1 MIEIKSTQEYVISFF
16 KAPITTLQNHDLDFT
31 GALILLGL
39 LPFSVFL
46 AVWSL
51 LNRLIGTMVTTVT
64 SSFGGLGALLMPNAT
79 NMRAEMMASI
89 NWGGLFFGVLFIVAT
104 WFALMMFMPVLIT
117 KMMKNIETICL
128 KELFT
133 QLVAMTIPMAVLFL
147 VATVLGFVGLPLW
160 AMPVVVAVVV
170 PILLHLF
177 IIGMTWNLGSD
188 KTTYIVLATQVVAV
202 IVVGLLAIHLFTNV
216 GGSMLD
222 GMFW

>member
-16 KAPITTLQNHDLDFT
+16 KAPVTTLQNHDLDFN

-64 SSFGGLGALLMPNAT
+64 SSFGGLGSFLMPNAA
-79 NMRAEMMASI
+79 NVRAEMMSSI
-89 NWGGLFFGVLFIVAT
+89 NWGGLFFSVLLVVAT
-104 WFALMMFMPVLIT
+104 WFALMMFIPVLIT
-117 KMMKNIETICL
+117 KLMKNEEVIYI

-133 QLVAMTIPMAVLFL
+133 QLVAMTLPMTVLFL
-147 VATVLGFVGLPLW
+147 MATVLGFIGLPLW
-160 AMPVVVAVVV
+160 ILTVIVAVIT

-177 IIGMTWNLGSD
+177 VVGMAWNLGSD
-188 KTTYIVLATQVVAV
+188 KTTYIVLATQVVAM
-202 IVVGLLAIHLFTNV
+202 IVVGLLAIHLFTNI